1 MKLQNVKYLLSFS
14 FKAIEDDTLR
24 LSYNAFWSH
33 SSSIPQLLP
42 DPLPPSGPPNLKPC
56 FTRDVKEAYKPR
68 TVGGRP
74 GAQRDMEHGDR
85 ELLIHRCPPNSAG
98 TPQNVQCH
106 SDEGSLSADM
116 LAVTVFATILLMSC
130 YPNPV
135 TAFSLSLA
143 SVLPCIHL
151 LRDLF
156 MEHTSEDLPFARVF
170 SLAMCLCSPFLR
182 EGVVFS
188 WPPSQN

>member
-1 MKLQNVKYLLSFS
+1 MVTWGICTVLLFRHWDEVTEMLNIYFHLASRRGGNWRWYFL
-14 FKAIEDDTLR
+14 LR

-74 GAQRDMEHGDR
+74 GAQRDMERGDR

-106 SDEGSLSADM
+106 SDEG
-116 LAVTVFATILLMSC
+116 VTQCRHAGCHSICHRIVNELL
-130 YPNPV
+130 P
-135 TAFSLSLA
+135 
-143 SVLPCIHL
+143 
-151 LRDLF
+151 
-156 MEHTSEDLPFARVF
+156 
-170 SLAMCLCSPFLR
+170 
-182 EGVVFS
+182 
-188 WPPSQN
+188 